1 MPEAEHCRADCVPAH
16 SKNDKNLAYRA
27 VGQALWGPLCNAVI
41 LTVCVLASCGS
52 AESTVVMVNGSAA
65 SVMSTL
71 DDDAWDDLLSFI
83 EERRVIPI
91 VGPELLMVSSD
102 HGPRLLFD
110 WAAEKLARRLNVN
123 SADLP
128 QPYTLN
134 DVVCLFLAE
143 RGRREEAYVRLRSII
158 KDANFEPPV
167 ALRRL
172 AAITDFDLFVSTT
185 SDSLL
190 EAAINLER
198 FAGAASTDVL
208 SYSPNRVVDLPAE
221 RDRLQRPLVYH
232 LFGKLSASP
241 TYVISD
247 EDLLEFICALQ
258 SEHLVPEKLFYEL
271 EHNHLLF
278 IGSNFTNWL
287 ARLFLRMAKRQRL
300 SDPRDVGEV
309 LADDHTSQDDRLM
322 SFLQQVSVRT
332 RIYMGADRFVEE
344 LHGRWQARRKP
355 ASAAPSVAPARF
367 LPPAR
372 EMPDK
377 AVFISYARE
386 DLPAVQRI
394 KAGLEAAG
402 ITTWFDIDRL
412 EVGDDYD
419 RKIQRNIAR
428 CSYFVPVVS
437 STTQRRLEGY
447 FRREWSYAMDR
458 ARNMAD
464 GALFILPVSIDATT
478 AAEALVPDKFKA
490 LHFTHLPDGQVPADF
505 ARRLEDFIRAR
516 A

>member
-1 MPEAEHCRADCVPAH
+1 M
-16 SKNDKNLAYRA
+16 
-27 VGQALWGPLCNAVI
+27 
-41 LTVCVLASCGS
+41 T
-52 AESTVVMVNGSAA
+52 
-65 SVMSTL
+65 TL
-71 DDDAWDDLLSFI
+71 DDDAWEDLLSFI

-91 VGPELLMVSSD
+91 VGPELLQISTD
-102 HGPRLLFD
+102 RGPRLLYD
-110 WAAEKLARRLNVN
+110 WVAEKLAGRLNVDV
-123 SADLP
+123 AALP

-134 DVVCLFLAE
+134 DVVCWFLAA
-143 RGRREEAYVRLRSII
+143 RGRREEAYVRLRSVL
-158 KDANFEPPV
+158 KDANFAPPQ

-185 SDSLL
+185 FDPLL
-190 EAAINLER
+190 ETAINLER
-198 FAGAASTDVL
+198 FNGAPSTDVL
-208 SYSPNRVVDLPAE
+208 SYAPNRVTDLPSE
-221 RDRLQRPLVYH
+221 RERLQRPVVYH
-232 LFGKLSASP
+232 LFGRLSASP

-258 SEHLVPEKLFYEL
+258 SEHLAPEKLFHEL
-271 EHNHLLF
+271 EHSHLLF

-309 LADDHTSQDDRLM
+309 LADDHTSQDDLLTA
-322 SFLQQVSVRT
+322 FLQQVSVRT
-332 RIYMGADRFVEE
+332 RIYVGAERFVDE
-344 LHGRWQARRKP
+344 LHERWQARRKP
-355 ASAAPSVAPARF
+355 AAGTGIGAAARF

-372 EMPDK
+372 EMPDN

-386 DLPAVQRI
+386 DLPAVQLI

-402 ITTWFDIDRL
+402 VITWFDMDRL

-428 CSYFVPVVS
+428 CSYFIPVIS
-437 STTQRRLEGY
+437 AATQRRLEAY
-447 FRREWSYAMDR
+447 FRREWSYAIDR

-478 AAEALVPDKFKA
+478 AAAAIVPDKFKA
-490 LHFTHLPDGQVPADF
+490 LHFTQLPGGEVPTDF
-505 ARRLEDFIRAR
+505 AQRVTAFMRAR
-516 A
+516 EL

>member
-1 MPEAEHCRADCVPAH
+1 M
-16 SKNDKNLAYRA
+16 
-27 VGQALWGPLCNAVI
+27 
-41 LTVCVLASCGS
+41 
-52 AESTVVMVNGSAA
+52 STGSAA
-65 SVMSTL
+65 TALMTTL

-91 VGPELLMVSSD
+91 VGPELLRVNTD
-102 HGPRLLFD
+102 RGPRLLLD
-110 WAAEKLARRLNVN
+110 WVAERLAARLNVN
-123 SADLP
+123 IAELP

-134 DVVCLFLAE
+134 DVVCWFLSA
-143 RGRREEAYVRLRSII
+143 RGRREEAYVRMRSII
-158 KDANFEPPV
+158 KEANFEPPP

-185 SDSLL
+185 FDSLL
-190 EAAINLER
+190 ENAINLER
-198 FAGAASTDVL
+198 FNGAPSTEVL
-208 SYSPNRVVDLPAE
+208 SYAPNRVVDLPTE
-221 RDRLQRPLVYH
+221 RDKLQRPVVYH
-232 LFGKLSASP
+232 LFGKVSASP

-247 EDLLEFICALQ
+247 EDLLEYICALQ
-258 SEHLVPEKLFYEL
+258 SEHLAPEKLFHEL

-309 LADDHTSQDDRLM
+309 LADNHSSEDDRLM

-332 RIYMGADRFVEE
+332 RIYIGAERFVEE

-355 ASAAPSVAPARF
+355 AATHAQSTAARF

-372 EMPDK
+372 EMPDN

-386 DLPAVQRI
+386 DLAAVQQI

-402 ITTWFDIDRL
+402 ITTWFDMDRL

-428 CSYFVPVVS
+428 CSYFIPVVS
-437 STTQRRLEGY
+437 ANTQRRLEGY

-458 ARNMAD
+458 VRNMAD
-464 GALFILPVSIDATT
+464 GALFILPVSVDATNGG
-478 AAEALVPDKFKA
+478 EALVPDKFKA
-490 LHFTHLPDGQVPADF
+490 LHFTQLPGGQVPAEFAQRLVDF
-505 ARRLEDFIRAR
+505 MRAR
-516 A
+516 SQ

>member
-1 MPEAEHCRADCVPAH
+1 MSHGAAATMP
-16 SKNDKNLAYRA
+16 
-27 VGQALWGPLCNAVI
+27 I
-41 LTVCVLASCGS
+41 T
-52 AESTVVMVNGSAA
+52 
-65 SVMSTL
+65 TL
-71 DDDAWDDLLSFI
+71 DDDAWEDLLSFI

-91 VGPELLMVSSD
+91 VGPELLLVSTD
-102 HGPRLLFD
+102 RGPRLLLD
-110 WAAEKLARRLNVN
+110 WVAEKLAGRLNVN
-123 SADLP
+123 IAELP

-134 DVVCLFLAE
+134 DVVCWFLAA
-143 RGRREEAYVRLRSII
+143 RGRREEAYVRLRGII
-158 KDANFEPPV
+158 KDANFEPPL

-185 SDSLL
+185 FDSLL
-190 EAAINLER
+190 ESAINVER
-198 FAGAASTDVL
+198 FGGAPSTDVL
-208 SYSPNRVVDLPAE
+208 SYAPNRVADLPSE

-258 SEHLVPEKLFYEL
+258 SEHLAPEKLFHEL

-322 SFLQQVSVRT
+322 AFLQQVSVRT
-332 RIYMGADRFVEE
+332 RIYMGAERFVEE
-344 LHGRWQARRKP
+344 LHWRWQARRKP
-355 ASAAPSVAPARF
+355 AAASSAGPARF

-372 EMPDK
+372 EMPDH

-386 DLPAVQRI
+386 DLAAVREI

-402 ITTWFDIDRL
+402 VTTWFDIDRL
-412 EVGDDYD
+412 ESGDDYD
-419 RKIQRNIAR
+419 RKIQSNITR
-428 CSYFVPVVS
+428 CSYFIPVVS
-437 STTQRRLEGY
+437 AATQRRHEGY
-447 FRREWSYAMDR
+447 FRREWSYAIDR

-478 AAEALVPDKFKA
+478 AADALVPDKFKA
-490 LHFTHLPDGQVPADF
+490 LHFSQLPDGRVPEEF
-505 ARRLEDFIRAR
+505 ARRLREFMRAR
-516 A
+516 LS

>member
-1 MPEAEHCRADCVPAH
+1 M
-16 SKNDKNLAYRA
+16 
-27 VGQALWGPLCNAVI
+27 
-41 LTVCVLASCGS
+41 T
-52 AESTVVMVNGSAA
+52 
-65 SVMSTL
+65 TL
-71 DDDAWDDLLSFI
+71 DDDAWEDLLSFI

-91 VGPELLMVSSD
+91 VGPELLQVSTD
-102 HGPRLLFD
+102 RGPRLLYD
-110 WAAEKLARRLNVN
+110 WVAEKLAGRLNVDV
-123 SADLP
+123 AALP

-134 DVVCLFLAE
+134 DVVCWFLAA
-143 RGRREEAYVRLRSII
+143 RGRREEAYVRLRSVL
-158 KDANFEPPV
+158 KDANFAPPQ

-185 SDSLL
+185 FDPLL
-190 EAAINLER
+190 ETAINLER
-198 FAGAASTDVL
+198 FNGAPSTDVL
-208 SYSPNRVVDLPAE
+208 SYAPNRVTDLPSE
-221 RDRLQRPLVYH
+221 RERLQRPVVYH
-232 LFGKLSASP
+232 LFGRLSASP

-258 SEHLVPEKLFYEL
+258 SEHLAPEKLFHEL
-271 EHNHLLF
+271 EHSHLLF

-309 LADDHTSQDDRLM
+309 LADDHTSQDDLLTA
-322 SFLQQVSVRT
+322 FLQQVSVRT
-332 RIYMGADRFVEE
+332 RIYVGAERFVDE
-344 LHGRWQARRKP
+344 LHERWQARRKP
-355 ASAAPSVAPARF
+355 ALGTGIGAAARF

-372 EMPDK
+372 EMPDN

-386 DLPAVQRI
+386 DLPAVQLI

-402 ITTWFDIDRL
+402 VTTWFDMDRL

-428 CSYFVPVVS
+428 CSYFIPVIS
-437 STTQRRLEGY
+437 AATQRRLEAY
-447 FRREWSYAMDR
+447 FRREWSYAIDR

-478 AAEALVPDKFKA
+478 AAAAIVPDKFKA
-490 LHFTHLPDGQVPADF
+490 LHFTQLPGGEVPADF
-505 ARRLEDFIRAR
+505 AQRLTAFMRAR
-516 A
+516 EL

>member
-1 MPEAEHCRADCVPAH
+1 MA
-16 SKNDKNLAYRA
+16 
-27 VGQALWGPLCNAVI
+27 
-41 LTVCVLASCGS
+41 
-52 AESTVVMVNGSAA
+52 NGSAA
-65 SVMSTL
+65 TLPATTL

-91 VGPELLMVSSD
+91 VGPELLLVATD
-102 HGPRLLFD
+102 KGPRLLYD
-110 WAAEKLARRLNVN
+110 WAAEKLAARLNVRT
-123 SADLP
+123 ADLP
-128 QPYTLN
+128 HPYTLN
-134 DVVCLFLAE
+134 DVVCVFLAG

-158 KDANFEPPV
+158 KDANFEPPA

-172 AAITDFDLFVSTT
+172 AAISDFDLFVTT
-185 SDSLL
+185 TCDALL
-190 EAAINLER
+190 ENAINLER
-198 FAGAASTDVL
+198 FAAAPTTEVL
-208 SYSPNRVVDLPAE
+208 SYSPNRVADLAVE
-221 RDRLQRPLVYH
+221 RDRLPRPVVYH

-300 SDPRDVGEV
+300 SDPRDVGEI
-309 LADDHTSQDDRLM
+309 LADDHTSHDDRLVA
-322 SFLQQVSVRT
+322 FLQQVSVRT
-332 RIYMGADRFVEE
+332 RIYMGAERFVDE
-344 LHGRWQARRKP
+344 LHARWLARRKP
-355 ASAAPSVAPARF
+355 AARAASEAPARF

-372 EMPDK
+372 EMPDN

-386 DLPAVQRI
+386 DLPAVQQL
-394 KAGLEAAG
+394 KAGLEAGG

-419 RKIQRNIAR
+419 HKIQRNIAR

-437 STTQRRLEGY
+437 ATTQRRHEGY
-447 FRREWSYAMDR
+447 FRREWSYAIDR

-478 AAEALVPDKFKA
+478 IAEALVPDKFKA
-490 LHFTHLPDGQVPADF
+490 LHFTQLPGGQVSADF
-505 ARRLEDFIRAR
+505 AGRLADFMRAR
-516 A
+516 SR